1 MVTLVDPHGRP
12 IRAQQL
18 KQQQTA
24 QVASLHNEFDTHP
37 VRGLTPA
44 RLAAILESAETGDLI
59 AQCDLFEDIE
69 EKDGHIL
76 AELGKRKR
84 AVLGVEWTIEP
95 PRNATPEEEKLAV
108 YAEEVI
114 RDMADLDDVMLDLL
128 DAISKGYSLCEIEW
142 QLDGR
147 EWLPAKIQH
156 RPPRWFMLDRA
167 TRTEL
172 RLRDMSMD
180 GQPLQ
185 PFGWLTHVHKAK
197 SGYIT
202 RAGLGRCLVW
212 PFLFKNYSVRDLAE
226 FLEIYGLPPRIGTY
240 PNGATDEEKRTLLRA
255 VVNIGHAAA
264 GIIPEG
270 MMMEFKAAAGGGEG
284 PFMAMIDWC
293 ERIESKAIV
302 GQTLSAEAKA
312 TGMGSGVADL
322 QGDVRW
328 DLTVSDCRQLDSTLT
343 RDLVYPI
350 LALNKGLPSLRR
362 CPRFRHETELEEDLN
377 ARAERD
383 TKIFSLGYE
392 PSEDYIV
399 ETYGDGWA
407 KKAAPAEPPPAA
419 GAQLGQPTQPA
430 PADPAQLR
438 AVLAALKGDQ
448 PSDVTD
454 PLVDQLGQ
462 AAAPVLAGWLDTL
475 RGLAT
480 QADSLEALRDRLLAA
495 YGDLPTADLAAV
507 MQLGFVVADLT
518 GRFDVIAEV
527 DALRGA
533 ESR

>member
-1 MVTLVDPHGRP
+1 MVTIVDSRGQP
-12 IRAQQL
+12 IRTQQL
-18 KQQQTA
+18 RQQQTA
-24 QVASLHNEFDTHP
+24 QVAQLHNEFDTHP
-37 VRGLTPA
+37 VRGLTPGK
-44 RLAAILESAETGDLI
+44 LAAILEAAETGDLI

-84 AVLGVEWTIEP
+84 AVLGVDWVIEA
-95 PRNATPEEEKLAV
+95 PRNATPEEEALAA
-108 YAEEVI
+108 YAEEII
-114 RDMADLDDVMLDLL
+114 RDMQDLEDVMLDLL
-128 DAISKGYSLCEIEW
+128 DAVSKGYSLCEIEW
-142 QLDGR
+142 QFENR
-147 EWLPAKIQH
+147 EWLPARIEH
-156 RPPRWFMLDRA
+156 RPPRWFQLDRA

-180 GQPLQ
+180 GQALQ

-255 VVNIGHAAA
+255 VTNIGHAAA

-270 MMMEFKAAAGGGEG
+270 MMIEFKEAAKGVEG
-284 PFMAMIDWC
+284 PFMSMVDWA
-293 ERIESKAIV
+293 ERTESKAIL
-302 GQTLSAEAKA
+302 GQTLSAEARP
-312 TGMGSGVADL
+312 TGLGSGVADM
-322 QGDVRW
+322 QNDVRW
-328 DLTVSDCRQLDSTLT
+328 DLTVSDCRQLAGTLT

-350 LALNKGLPSLRR
+350 LALNKGLPNLRR
-362 CPRFRHETELEEDLN
+362 CPRFRFETELEEDLN

-383 TKIFSLGYE
+383 TKIYSLGYE
-392 PSEDYIV
+392 PSEDYI
-399 ETYGDGWA
+399 EQTYGEGWM
-407 KKAAPAEPPPAA
+407 KKQAPEPPPA
-419 GAQLGQPTQPA
+419 GATPPPVPA
-430 PADPAQLR
+430 KPADSAQLR
-438 AVLAALKGDQ
+438 AIIAALKGAA
-448 PSDVTD
+448 PSEAMD
-454 PLVDQLGQ
+454 PLADQLGQ

-475 RGLAT
+475 RGLAGEA
-480 QADSLEALRDRLLAA
+480 QSLEALRDRLLAA
-495 YGDLPTADLAAV
+495 YGDLPTDQLAAV

-518 GRFDVIAEV
+518 GRFDVANETG
-527 DALRGA
+527 ALRGP